1 MSLGAVA
8 QSQPASGSSS
18 APPTSSEQQPQGQSQ
33 QPGTGQNSAEPFG
46 GAKQEAPRG
55 LGDNG
60 GPDWRA
66 MLAGEDTKFV
76 ETLSRYQSPTDFA
89 KAFQEQRAALSK
101 RAEPARL
108 PDNPNPEQVAE
119 WRRGLGLPEV
129 KGDKAE
135 EFLAAYKLEFPKGYE
150 ASEVEKGMITDF
162 AKQAYDK
169 GWQPGEVKGAVD
181 FFLQQQ
187 TAMQQAVNRV
197 AVDNQRK
204 WQTELREELGPR
216 EYEAQQAAAE
226 AWLKEKFD
234 GEILSNFLTAQLPG
248 GGYLGDHPAFFKMVS
263 QLAMGDGYT
272 DRIVGNTLESS
283 TGKPLAQQQSEIENL
298 QFSDKAAYDAAMQ
311 PGGRYEQ
318 ILGARIARGELD
330 NQGNEVRRR
339 RA

>member
-8 QSQPASGSSS
+8 QSQPASASTGSQQSSS
-18 APPTSSEQQPQGQSQ
+18 APQQTQPSQAPATDQG
-33 QPGTGQNSAEPFG
+33 GAEPFG

-76 ETLSRYQSPTDFA
+76 ETLARYQTPQDFA
-89 KAFQEQRAALSK
+89 KAFQEQRSALSK

-108 PDNPNPEQVAE
+108 AENATPEQVAE
-119 WRRGLGLPEV
+119 WRRNIGLPEV

-135 EFLAAYKLEFPKGYE
+135 EFMAAYKIEFPKGYE
-150 ASEVEKGMITDF
+150 ASEVEKGLISDF
-162 AKQAYDK
+162 AKQAYEK
-169 GWQPGEVKGAVD
+169 GWNTGEVKGAVD

-187 TAMQQAVNRV
+187 AAMTQAINRA

-204 WQTELREELGPR
+204 WQMELREELGPR

-226 AWLKEKFD
+226 AWLQEKFD
-234 GEILSNFLTAQLPG
+234 GDTLQNFLHAQLPG
-248 GGYLGDHPAFFKMVS
+248 GGYLGDHPAFFKLVS

-272 DRIVGNTLESS
+272 DRIVGNTLEAS
-283 TGKPLAQQQSEIENL
+283 TGKTLAQQQSEIENL
-298 QFSDKAAYDAAMQ
+298 QFTDRAAYDMAMK
-311 PGGRYEQ
+311 PGGRMDQ
-318 ILGARIARGELD
+318 ILSARMARGEVDEL
-330 NQGNEVRRR
+330 GNEVRRR

>member
-18 APPTSSEQQPQGQSQ
+18 APPMSSAPQQQQPSQAPGAEQGN
-33 QPGTGQNSAEPFG
+33 GEPFG
-46 GAKQEAPRG
+46 GVKQEAPRG

-66 MLAGEDTKFV
+66 MLAGEDTQFV
-76 ETLSRYQSPTDFA
+76 ETLARYKTPTDFG

-108 PDNPNPEQVAE
+108 APDASPEQLAE
-119 WRRGLGLPEV
+119 WRRNIGLPEV

-135 EFLAAYKLEFPKGYE
+135 EFMAAYKIELPKGYE
-150 ASEVEKGMITDF
+150 ASETEKGLIADF

-169 GWQPGEVKGAVD
+169 GWNTGEVKGAVD

-187 TAMQQAVNRV
+187 SAMQQAVNRV
-197 AVDNQRK
+197 AVDNQK
-204 WQTELREELGPR
+204 QWQMALREELGPR
-216 EYEAQQAAAE
+216 EYEAQQAAAS
-226 AWLKEKFD
+226 AWLQEKFD
-234 GEILSNFLTAQLPG
+234 GEELQNFLHAQLPG
-248 GGYLGDHPAFFKMVS
+248 GGYLGDHPAFFKLVS

-283 TGKPLAQQQSEIENL
+283 TGKTLAQQQSEIEAL
-298 QFSDKAAYDAAMQ
+298 QFTDRGAYDAAMK
-311 PGGRYEQ
+311 PGGRMDQ
-318 ILGARIARGELD
+318 ILGARIARGEVD
-330 NQGNEVRRR
+330 NDGNEVRRR